1 MHAFDSMGGRSYEV
15 TLSLPQISYFMN
27 RVLKS
32 VFIGQISK
40 KAHGSCLIR
49 VYIESIDMIDS

>member
-15 TLSLPQISYFMN
+15 ALSLPQISYFLN
-27 RVLKS
+27 CVLKS

-40 KAHGSCLIR
+40 KAHGSCGVSL
-49 VYIESIDMIDS
+49 ECT